1 MYSWS
6 DIMFHVEKVLQKGF
20 AHNETFQQLTGFVYR
35 DIFIYLV
42 RTIYFYIKIL
52 RKTNNLYLDIK
63 E

>member
-1 MYSWS
+1 
-6 DIMFHVEKVLQKGF
+6 MFHVEKVLQKGF

-42 RTIYFYIKIL
+42 RPIYFYIKIL